1 MMLAGIDRLLADP
14 GTAVLVLIS
23 KPPAESVARAVLEV
37 AAGASKP
44 VVVNFLGGDLAAI
57 RSKGLIAA
65 PTFEAAAEAAA
76 AIALGQPVPAA
87 MDLSAFD
94 PAGPDGQALLAA
106 AASASTTLAAGQ
118 WRIRGLYSGGSLAGE
133 AKLIIKAVLG
143 ATAARHEILDLG
155 DDEYTVGRPHPM
167 IDPRLRNEH
176 IAAAGADPD
185 TAVILLDVVLGY
197 GSQDDPAGA
206 MVPAIEDARVA
217 AAADGRSVVVVASV
231 CGTEADPQG
240 LSDQERRL
248 AGAGVLLAPSNAR
261 AARLAASIAEL
272 AALVGPASAVAE
284 RSLVGEQAPA
294 GMTR

>member
-1 MMLAGIDRLLADP
+1 M
-14 GTAVLVLIS
+14 
-23 KPPAESVARAVLEV
+23 
-37 AAGASKP
+37 
-44 VVVNFLGGDLAAI
+44 
-57 RSKGLIAA
+57 GLIAA

-76 AIALGQPVPAA
+76 AIALGQPVPGAL
-87 MDLSAFD
+87 DLSAYD
-94 PAGPDGQALLAA
+94 PEGSDGQALLAA
-106 AASASTTLAAGQ
+106 AASAATTLAAGQ

-133 AKLIIKAVLG
+133 AKLILKAVLG
-143 ATAARHEILDLG
+143 PTAARHEVLDLG

-206 MVPAIEDARVA
+206 MVPAIEDARAA

-248 AGAGVLLAPSNAR
+248 AAAGVLLAPSNAR

-272 AALVGPASAVAE
+272 AALVGPATAAPERSAVI
-284 RSLVGEQAPA
+284 GEQAPA
-294 GMTR
+294 GMTP